1 MPKIFIYSDDA
12 SSSLNLDLLVEFLE
26 SFNFQIENR
35 GKFFDYLNLSEFE
48 LDDANSFFS
57 LIRVF
62 DIENPLD
69 RIENLDIDE
78 IEFEIKKMKELY
90 SFRGDLYE
98 GIWLQ
103 RKLYSVLATKFYSE
117 LNDDYIHVIY
127 TGKLFGT
134 FGTKRYHA
142 RVILTGVPSLIS
154 TSGLIEAPARPR
166 DYYITKASY
175 IKSERDISELDEI
188 YKGRFLE
195 YDDPKITK
203 IVCSY
208 TLQTIKYALTGEAF
222 CDNSACSL
230 YNSHWQEEVLEIQY
244 NQNVCENCLK
254 ILSNTED

>member
-12 SSSLNLDLLVEFLE
+12 SSSLNLDSLVEFLE
-26 SFNFQIENR
+26 SFNFQVENR
-35 GKFFDYLNLSEFE
+35 GEFFDYLNLSESGLYNFD
-48 LDDANSFFS
+48 LFLSS
-57 LIRVF
+57 IRVF
-62 DIENPLD
+62 DIESPLD
-69 RIENLDIDE
+69 QIENLDVDK
-78 IEFEIKKMKELY
+78 IELEIKKMKELY

-98 GIWLQ
+98 GLWLQ
-103 RKLYSVLATKFYSE
+103 RKLYLILASKFYSE
-117 LNDDYIHVIY
+117 LNDDYVHVIY

-134 FGTKRYHA
+134 YGTKRYHA
-142 RVILTGVPSLIS
+142 RVVLTGVPSLIS

-166 DYYITKASY
+166 DYYITKAGY
-175 IKSERDISELDEI
+175 IQSGRDISELDEL
-188 YKGRFLE
+188 YKGRFVE

-230 YNSHWQEEVLEIQY
+230 YNSHWQEEVLKIQY
-244 NQNVCENCLK
+244 NQNACEDCLK